1 MAAEEV
7 EVAMNWIESTLAG
20 DTALQSLAPGGVGQT
35 FTLPGTTA
43 PYVLVKHMGGND
55 YQKFGGT
62 AYVDL
67 HFQVTADGP
76 FASLQ
81 SVRSAASRIKALL
94 TVTEQTDVTGGTI
107 IASFREQPI
116 SDDIWVDG
124 AKWNTTGGLYK
135 VMAKSS

>member
-1 MAAEEV
+1 MSTEV
-7 EVAMNWIESTLAG
+7 EVAMNWIESTLSG
-20 DTALQSLAPGGVGQT
+20 DITLQGLAPGGVIQT

-43 PYVLVKHMGGND
+43 PYVLVKHMGSND

-67 HFQVTADGP
+67 RFQVTADGP
-76 FASLQ
+76 FASPQ
-81 SVRSAASRIKALL
+81 SVRDAASRINVLL
-94 TVTEQTDVTGGTI
+94 TATAQTDVNGGTI

-124 AKWNTTGGLYK
+124 AKWNTTGGVYK